1 MVKAPSRYRSPL
13 QVETLEDRLVP
24 SGDMVIQWNNILR
37 DTVRIGGTPAPA
49 VSRIFAIT
57 QAAIYDSV
65 NALARTHDVYLVDT
79 LAHPEASREAGA
91 RPPVTT
97 ARPEL
102 TADGT
107 GERFRH
113 LVNDLLTVAV
123 RMDAVRAR
131 FAGLVGVTPP
141 QYTILVTVAQLEGAL
156 GGATVRGVA
165 DHMHVSGAFVTAETG
180 KLAAKGLIAKRPNP
194 ADGRSVLVTLTRKGR
209 KALDA
214 ALPHIRA
221 VNDVFFG
228 KLGADCERAA
238 SHCRRDTRRLGRI
251 RRLRAGRGRN
261 GESCDAG
268 HDENRAGDGRVHWA
282 SSRRNCRHCWERRTS
297 AANRATATSLH
308 TSPASCALSIDGL
321 PGSAPAPPAG

>member
-1 MVKAPSRYRSPL
+1 MSLAAPKR
-13 QVETLEDRLVP
+13 
-24 SGDMVIQWNNILR
+24 
-37 DTVRIGGTPAPA
+37 
-49 VSRIFAIT
+49 
-57 QAAIYDSV
+57 
-65 NALARTHDVYLVDT
+65 ARRPD
-79 LAHPEASREAGA
+79 ASRETGA

-102 TADGT
+102 TTDGT

-113 LVNDLLTVAV
+113 LVNDLLTIAV

-180 KLAAKGLIAKRPNP
+180 KLAKKGLIAKRPNP
-194 ADGRSVLVTLTRKGR
+194 SDGRSVLVTLTPKGR

-228 KLGADCERAA
+228 KLGAEEFERLAA
-238 SHCRRDTRRLGRI
+238 AAARI
-251 RRLRAGRGRN
+251 VEA
-261 GESCDAG
+261 
-268 HDENRAGDGRVHWA
+268 
-282 SSRRNCRHCWERRTS
+282 
-297 AANRATATSLH
+297 
-308 TSPASCALSIDGL
+308 SPAAVLLAHALS
-321 PGSAPAPPAG
+321 AGARKS